1 MFAEYYEKTKQYGP
15 RINTDTF
22 VSDGTF
28 SYTGREDWYVK
39 FIEKIQLK
47 DKSLWSLFVNQF
59 RSNVDDE
66 DNGWRCEY
74 WGKMM
79 RGACITYRYTH
90 DEELYQI
97 LEDTTKDLLTV
108 QQKDGR
114 FSTYSE
120 QAQFDGWDMWGRK
133 YIILGILHFYEIC
146 KDDSLKK
153 EMLQAVMKHADYIL
167 DKIGEGKLSITRTS
181 PYWGCVNSCSI
192 LEPMVRLYNE
202 TEEQRYLDFASHIV
216 QAGGCDLFDLFEAAY
231 EDKVDPYEYPTVK
244 AYEIMSCFEG
254 LLEYYR
260 VTGIEKYKEAVIR
273 FVRRVAN
280 SDISIIG
287 CAGAEHELFNNTV
300 LKQTDTTYQ
309 NILQETCV
317 TVTWMKLCTQLLWLT
332 GDVAYANYIET
343 SAYNALYGS
352 VNTDGCT
359 TNGALPFDSYSPL
372 LAAKRGRRTGGLK
385 FMENGTY
392 YGCCAAIGAAGTGMI
407 PGISVMESRR
417 GVVFHLYCNGTAKV
431 ADKEFTIKTQM
442 PAKGQTEIMILT
454 EGVYE
459 IKLRIPPYCSNAV
472 VSVNGESVSC
482 TINSYLS
489 LEREWSKGDQIS
501 LQFDWDAALVY
512 AKGFEKDPMSPYH
525 VAITYGPLVLAR
537 DERLGEVGTP
547 VSITNLRL
555 KPSSNAPFKTVCE
568 FELETEQGTITL
580 VDYASAGKDWKTRM
594 ECWLPTKQ
602 YERDIPE
609 LPPQFEG

>member
-15 RINTDTF
+15 RIKTDTF

-28 SYTGREDWYVK
+28 SYTGMEDWYAK
-39 FIEKIQLK
+39 LIEKIQLK
-47 DKSLWSLFVNQF
+47 DKKLWALVVNQF
-59 RSNVDDE
+59 RGDVDDA
-66 DNGWRCEY
+66 DKGWRSEY
-74 WGKMM
+74 WGKLM
-79 RGACITYRYTH
+79 RGAAITYRYTQ

-97 LEDTTKDLLTV
+97 LEDSTRDLLTT
-108 QQKDGR
+108 QRADGR

-120 QAQFDGWDMWGRK
+120 EAQFDGWDIWGRK

-146 KDDSLKK
+146 KDESLKQ
-153 EMLQAVMKHADYIL
+153 EMLSAVMKHADYL
-167 DKIGEGKLSITRTS
+167 LEKIGEGKHPITKTS
-181 PYWGCVNSCSI
+181 THWGSMNSCSV
-192 LEPMVRLYNE
+192 LEPMMRLYNE
-202 TEEQRYLDFASHIV
+202 TGEQRYLDFASYIV
-216 QAGGCDLFDLFEAAY
+216 QAGACELFDLFETAF
-231 EDKVDPYEYPTVK
+231 EDKMDPHEYPVVK
-244 AYEIMSCFEG
+244 AYEMMSCFEG

-260 VTGIEKYKEAVIR
+260 VTGIEKYKEAVVR
-273 FVRRVAN
+273 FVRRVAD
-280 SDISIIG
+280 SDISVIG
-287 CAGAEHELFNNTV
+287 CSGIVHELFSNTTSM
-300 LKQTDTTYQ
+300 QTDTTYVG
-309 NILQETCV
+309 ISQETCV

-332 GDVAYANYIET
+332 GDITYANYIET
-343 SAYNALYGS
+343 SVYNAFYGS

-359 TNGALPFDSYSPL
+359 TNGGLPFDSYSPL
-372 LAAKRGRRTGGLK
+372 LASNRGRATGGLK
-385 FMENGTY
+385 FMEHGTY

-407 PGISVMESRR
+407 PGISVMESRK

-547 VSITNLRL
+547 VSITNLQL
-555 KPSSNAPFKTVCE
+555 KPSSKAPFQTMCE
-568 FELETEQGTITL
+568 FELETEQGMITL
-580 VDYASAGKDWKTRM
+580 VDYASAGKDWKSAM

-602 YERDIPE
+602 YERIVPV
-609 LPPQFEG
+609 LPSQYE